1 MVKMAGI
8 VVLAAVV
15 TVPLGLSIK
24 VDEGLIVNTTSE
36 LANFTATGEFMG
48 GV

>member
-8 VVLAAVV
+8 VVLVVVV

-24 VDEGLIVNTTSE
+24 VDEGLMVNTTSE
-36 LANFTATGEFMG
+36 LANLTATGEFTG